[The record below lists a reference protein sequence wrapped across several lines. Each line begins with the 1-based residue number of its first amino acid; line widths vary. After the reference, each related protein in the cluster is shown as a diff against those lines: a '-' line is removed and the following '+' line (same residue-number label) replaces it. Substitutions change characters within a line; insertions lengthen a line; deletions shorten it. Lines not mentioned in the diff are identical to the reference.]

1 MYVCLGLSAGARLY
15 FGMFKCGEVSIK
27 PCEACCRVFSDSML
41 SNEAVITVHYVPTR
55 IPCPHPSAFQT
66 PYSPLFSSLLCL
78 FFLRTLGRA
87 PGSPAAE
94 ALFHRPQYWPPVL
107 FGHCFCPPPPSVL
120 LPSPPLPQ
128 LVNLWPGA
136 TRVPLRS
143 ALGRS
148 LRAVTAVMAATT
160 AALALLY
167 IASAVWSMLVFF
179 GKSSLQWQLIIIFL
193 QLIKMYVGC
202 LF

>member
-1 MYVCLGLSAGARLY
+1 MEKCLLNPVRPVVGS
-15 FGMFKCGEVSIK
+15 
-27 PCEACCRVFSDSML
+27 FSDSML

-55 IPCPHPSAFQT
+55 TPCPHPSAFQT

-107 FGHCFCPPPPSVL
+107 FGQCFCPPPPSVL

-148 LRAVTAVMAATT
+148 LRALLCRDCSNGRYHSCLSF
-160 AALALLY
+160 ALYRLCCLKHAC
-167 IASAVWSMLVFF
+167 VFRN
-179 GKSSLQWQLIIIFL
+179 SSLQWHRFDFFL
-193 QLIKMYVGC
+193 SFFITY
-202 LF
+202 